1 MEEWKSIEGYLG
13 YEVSNLG
20 NVRSCLDKKHNVTN
34 NWKILSPRIDRNG
47 YLFVNLYDKNHN
59 MKSIKIHRLVA
70 LSFIPNPNKYL
81 QVNHIDEY
89 KLNNNVNNLEWCTAK
104 YNINYGS
111 GHLRSCIKRRICC
124 TKAILQYDLN
134 NNFIREFYSL

>member
-1 MEEWKSIEGYLG
+1 
-13 YEVSNLG
+13 
-20 NVRSCLDKKHNVTN
+20 
-34 NWKILSPRIDRNG
+34 
-47 YLFVNLYDKNHN
+47 

-81 QVNHIDEY
+81 QVNHKDEY

-134 NNFIREFYSL
+134 NNFIREFYSLSEASRVLNISMGSISDCLKGRTRKSRDFIFRYK